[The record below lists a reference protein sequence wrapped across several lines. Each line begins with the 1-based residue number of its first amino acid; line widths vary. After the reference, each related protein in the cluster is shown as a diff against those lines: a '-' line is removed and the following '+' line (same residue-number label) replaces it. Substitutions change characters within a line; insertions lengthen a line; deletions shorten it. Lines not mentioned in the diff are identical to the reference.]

1 MGERVAVDVGARA
14 VRWQD
19 QTTFADDAEA
29 TAGDCLAACVASLL
43 GLPLSDVPNFA
54 LSDDGGLGWFL
65 ELRRFLARL
74 GYGCWVWFGAAG
86 HVGVGSEGTLAIA
99 IGPSRRGDFPH
110 AVVVRLEEAGLRV
123 IHDPNPSRLG
133 LAGPATELLLLH
145 RLDPA
150 LTLVEDQED
159 GAT

>member
-1 MGERVAVDVGARA
+1 VEIAVGARARA

-19 QTTFADDAEA
+19 QTTFSGELRGEA
-29 TAGDCLAACVASLL
+29 AGDCLAACVASLL
-43 GLPLSDVPNFA
+43 DLPLSDVTNFA
-54 LSDDGGLGWFL
+54 LSDDGALGWFL
-65 ELRRFLARL
+65 ELRRFLARV

-99 IGPSRRGDFPH
+99 LGPSPRGDFPH
-110 AVVVRLEEAGLRV
+110 AVVVRMEEVGLRV
-123 IHDPNPSRLG
+123 IHDPHPSRLG

-150 LTLVEDQED
+150 LDE
-159 GAT
+159 ARP